1 MLAIPHLSHLVPC
14 LSFHGRNARIHPWFW
29 NESPN
34 HASKPMMRYFLLKT
48 DPDEYSVDHLERDRR
63 TVWDGVTNAQAVGF
77 IRKMAPG
84 DRAFIYHSGAEPA
97 IAALAKIVSTPRP
110 DPANPKSWVVDI
122 EFLRRIEPPITL
134 KEIKDSGRF
143 QAWALV
149 RQGRLSTMDV
159 PEEFL
164 AWMRERYPWLKL

>member
-1 MLAIPHLSHLVPC
+1 
-14 LSFHGRNARIHPWFW
+14 
-29 NESPN
+29 
-34 HASKPMMRYFLLKT
+34 MRYFLLKT
-48 DPDEYSVDHLERDRR
+48 DPGEYSVDDLERDRR

-77 IRKMAPG
+77 IRKMEPG
-84 DRAFIYHSGAEPA
+84 DRALIYHSGGESA
-97 IAALAKIVSTPRP
+97 IAALAKIVSGPRP
-110 DPANPKSWVVDI
+110 DSANPKSWVVDI
-122 EFLRRIEPPITL
+122 EFLRRIEPPLTL